1 MGISRTSHL
10 SAVNMRTF
18 ILSLVVVAVTGDAKP
33 YTIGQVAAGLTNGG
47 IITSVGGQ
55 AVVPHRAPVAVPNV
69 YTVPH
74 VYGAHHVYYGKRSA
88 DPYTIGQVAAGQTNG
103 GIITSVGGV
112 PVVPHHA
119 PVAGAA
125 VPHVYTAGVAHHVPL
140 VY

>member
-1 MGISRTSHL
+1 MGIISRTSHL

-18 ILSLVVVAVTGDAKP
+18 ILSLVVVVTGDAKP
-33 YTIGQVAAGLTNGG
+33 YTVGQVAAGLTNGG

-74 VYGAHHVYYGKRSA
+74 VYPTNAYYGKRSA
-88 DPYTIGQVAAGQTNG
+88 EPYTVGQVAAGQTNG

-112 PVVPHHA
+112 PVVPHNA
-119 PVAGAA
+119 PV
-125 VPHVYTAGVAHHVPL
+125 
-140 VY
+140 